1 MGNPAG
7 LDHYAGVMA
16 DLARIIHGTE
26 AEENDC
32 FPEARERFRAYVTM
46 GAARSDEKLAEK
58 CMELIDAVPDTR
70 HLIHGDFHTSN
81 VFLQN
86 TQALLI
92 DMDRLAMGD
101 PIFELGDLYLYY
113 AIHEKDD
120 PDSLD
125 PYLGIP
131 CATCARFFRLFI
143 RHYLETEDEAR
154 IRPVTDRAAL
164 LGTLRLINRCWKP
177 GELTQEQRCKVDALL
192 GETKKL
198 LERVDS
204 LSIG

>member
-1 MGNPAG
+1 
-7 LDHYAGVMA
+7 
-16 DLARIIHGTE
+16 
-26 AEENDC
+26 
-32 FPEARERFRAYVTM
+32 
-46 GAARSDEKLAEK
+46 
-58 CMELIDAVPDTR
+58 MELIDAVPDTR

-86 TQALLI
+86 TEALLI

-113 AIHEKDD
+113 AIQEKDD

-177 GELTQEQRCKVDALL
+177 GELTQQQRCMVDALL

>member
-1 MGNPAG
+1 
-7 LDHYAGVMA
+7 
-16 DLARIIHGTE
+16 
-26 AEENDC
+26 
-32 FPEARERFRAYVTM
+32 M

-86 TQALLI
+86 TEALLI

-125 PYLGIP
+125 MRQNAPQVVMNMGLL
-131 CATCARFFRLFI
+131 CSVKA
-143 RHYLETEDEAR
+143 E
-154 IRPVTDRAAL
+154 VAAL
-164 LGTLRLINRCWKP
+164 NTHIQLLSQFLGHMDPESN
-177 GELTQEQRCKVDALL
+177 
-192 GETKKL
+192 
-198 LERVDS
+198 
-204 LSIG
+204 